1 MQVTIILSLFIMEAY
16 YNIVIKKR
24 SPLSGLLSSIMV
36 VSSTQTINL
45 ILLQFIFLVLC
56 VKTRYNIVNKNL
68 HFYFLISNHSPT
80 INSSKQIIRITKLH
94 TKLTD
99 AIDLI
104 NSHFSVQMIIPF
116 FIILIGDSFLF
127 YNFFLEILNEGLGK
141 RMSLKKKF
149 CWFSLTTFYVSFA
162 IYIANEIINIGRRT
176 LMKTLEFKSV
186 SANDNVL
193 LRVSFYC
200 FKKSVLTMYII

>member
-16 YNIVIKKR
+16 YKIVTQKR
-24 SPLSGLLSSIMV
+24 DTLSGLLSSIMV

-45 ILLQFIFLVLC
+45 ILMQFIFLVLC

-141 RMSLKKKF
+141 RMSLKKSF
-149 CWFSLTTFYVSFA
+149 VGSL
-162 IYIANEIINIGRRT
+162 
-176 LMKTLEFKSV
+176 
-186 SANDNVL
+186 
-193 LRVSFYC
+193 
-200 FKKSVLTMYII
+200 